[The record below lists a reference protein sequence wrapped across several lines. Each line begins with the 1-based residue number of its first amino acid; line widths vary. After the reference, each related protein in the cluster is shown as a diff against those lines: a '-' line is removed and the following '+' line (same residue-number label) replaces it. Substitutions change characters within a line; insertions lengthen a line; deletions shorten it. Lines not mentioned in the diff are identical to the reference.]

1 MKIKYMAL
9 AISAIMSSGVMA
21 AKNSPSED
29 INKRLAQLEQRLMT
43 AEQRAAD
50 AEAQIQTLK
59 QQQTVAA
66 TTVPAVKVEAAE
78 PAAPGAVPAKLT
90 LSGYGDLKIYG
101 DVEFNMDGA
110 SGSGSLTSVK
120 TSSSKNWAPGT
131 KERWDINGRILL
143 GFDGMRKMDNGNF
156 AGFSAQPLADMTGK
170 MNLDDAA
177 FFFGREDD
185 WKVKV
190 GRFEAYDMFPLN
202 QDTFVEYS
210 GNTAN
215 DLYSDGYGYIYMMKE
230 GRGRSS
236 SGGNFLVSK
245 TIDNW
250 YFELNNLV
258 ENGSTLFQ
266 DSSYHGNTLENEKN
280 VAYLRPVIAWNSGRF
295 STAVAMEKNVV
306 KNAYGY
312 YDNRGGW
319 VDQSD
324 RTGYGLT
331 MAWNGQKTDPED
343 GVTTNLNIAYMD
355 ASDEKDFTAGINSLW
370 HRFELGYIYAHNKID
385 KFNSANYVSTC
396 DDGCWI
402 SNVGDYDIHTIHASY
417 LFPNVMDM
425 KNFNIYLGAY
435 ASWIEAKPTDGD
447 KHEDARYGGRLR
459 FKYFF

>member
-1 MKIKYMAL
+1 
-9 AISAIMSSGVMA
+9 
-21 AKNSPSED
+21 
-29 INKRLAQLEQRLMT
+29 
-43 AEQRAAD
+43 
-50 AEAQIQTLK
+50 
-59 QQQTVAA
+59 
-66 TTVPAVKVEAAE
+66 
-78 PAAPGAVPAKLT
+78 
-90 LSGYGDLKIYG
+90 
-101 DVEFNMDGA
+101 
-110 SGSGSLTSVK
+110 
-120 TSSSKNWAPGT
+120 
-131 KERWDINGRILL
+131 
-143 GFDGMRKMDNGNF
+143 
-156 AGFSAQPLADMTGK
+156 
-170 MNLDDAA
+170 
-177 FFFGREDD
+177 
-185 WKVKV
+185 
-190 GRFEAYDMFPLN
+190 MFPLN

-236 SGGNFLVSK
+236 SGGNFLLSK

-258 ENGSTLFQ
+258 ENGSTLFR
-266 DSSYHGNTLENEKN
+266 DSSYHGNNLENEKN

-312 YDNRGGW
+312 YDNRGSW
-319 VDQSD
+319 IDQSD

-331 MAWNGQKTDPED
+331 MSWNGQKTDPED
-343 GVTTNLNIAYMD
+343 GVTTNLNVAYMD
-355 ASDEKDFTAGINSLW
+355 ASDEKDFTAAINSLW

-447 KHEDARYGGRLR
+447 KHEDSRYGGRLR